1 MLRATHTPPP
11 LLITPLS
18 GMASS
23 STTSTY
29 EQDQELFTDTL
40 LKLQIHSALVKE
52 NVQNNKSPR
61 PLLAQSCALL
71 DNLPARSPHWTPAQ
85 QNLIRSLKMDAW
97 SAFADECIKAGDLIQ
112 AEDSLQRL
120 SILQDTA
127 TGPLSLRSKAM
138 KQQKQ
143 QRDKLAYQ
151 ISDITSISMASHGG
165 ASSSSASPMASPSS
179 SVAIEITKEQRQA
192 AAALIQTWDKLRQV
206 YNDKGQQEMSN
217 NFAKRIA
224 KMKERLELEPE

>member
-1 MLRATHTPPP
+1 
-11 LLITPLS
+11 
-18 GMASS
+18 MASS

-112 AEDSLQRL
+112 AEDSLQKL
-120 SILQDTA
+120 SVLQDTA
-127 TGPLSLRSKAM
+127 SGPLSLRSKAM
-138 KQQKQ
+138 KQQ
-143 QRDKLAYQ
+143 QRDKRASQ
-151 ISDITSISMASHGG
+151 TSDTTSTSMASHGG
-165 ASSSSASPMASPSS
+165 AGSSSASPTASPSS
-179 SVAIEITKEQRQA
+179 SVAIEITKEQCQA

-206 YNDKGQQEMSN
+206 YNDKGQKEMSN

-224 KMKERLELEPE
+224 KMKERLDSLQIEPE

>member
-1 MLRATHTPPP
+1 
-11 LLITPLS
+11 
-18 GMASS
+18 MASS
-23 STTSTY
+23 SASSY

-71 DNLPARSPHWTPAQ
+71 DNLPTRSPHWTPAQ
-85 QNLIRSLKMDAW
+85 RSLLASLKMDAW
-97 SAFADECIKAGDLIQ
+97 SAYADECIKVGDLIQ

-120 SILQDTA
+120 STLQDTA
-127 TGPLSLRSKAM
+127 SGPLSLRSKAM
-138 KQQKQ
+138 KQHD
-143 QRDKLAYQ
+143 RRACPMPDAA
-151 ISDITSISMASHGG
+151 STSIANHSAPPIASTST
-165 ASSSSASPMASPSS
+165 AMN
-179 SVAIEITKEQRQA
+179 ITKDQRQA

-224 KMKERLELEPE
+224 KMKERLVDLQLEPE

>member
-1 MLRATHTPPP
+1 
-11 LLITPLS
+11 
-18 GMASS
+18 MASS

-85 QNLIRSLKMDAW
+85 QNLIRSLKTDAW
-97 SAFADECIKAGDLIQ
+97 SAFADECIKVGDLIQ

-138 KQQKQ
+138 KQQQ
-143 QRDKLAYQ
+143 QRDKRASQ
-151 ISDITSISMASHGG
+151 ISDTTSTSMASQGG
-165 ASSSSASPMASPSS
+165 AGSSSASPMASPSS
-179 SVAIEITKEQRQA
+179 SSVTVEITKEQRQA

-206 YNDKGQQEMSN
+206 YNDKGQREMSN

-224 KMKERLELEPE
+224 KMKERLDGLQLEPE